1 MLIEGN
7 GEATQN
13 HHFQVEKIQDQ
24 KIISSMSKR
33 EKQYSFDHYSNRL
46 QPLED
51 IVEERSSRQKQV
63 SFGIIPRRNDVS
75 EVESSIQGDFNV
87 EDDDISDHEHAE
99 ASNSCGRGIVSD
111 AKRTIGSHWRLEM
124 TNPNQTA
131 VATTFFLFFAC
142 IAPAIT
148 FGAIYAKTTGNWIG
162 AVEMITATAWCGIF
176 YAVLGGQPMMI
187 NGGTGPVLAFA
198 GVLYSMSNSMDIPF
212 LTFNAW
218 VGIWTAGYLVLAAF
232 LDLNRFMHLAT
243 RFTDEIFALLISV
256 IFIIN
261 AIGSPS

>member
-1 MLIEGN
+1 MP
-7 GEATQN
+7 
-13 HHFQVEKIQDQ
+13 
-24 KIISSMSKR
+24 KR

-51 IVEERSSRQKQV
+51 IAEETPRRQKQV
-63 SFGIIPRRNDVS
+63 SFGIFPRRDS
-75 EVESSIQGDFNV
+75 EVASSVPDDASLV
-87 EDDDISDHEHAE
+87 EDDISDHEHYSE
-99 ASNSCGRGIVSD
+99 ANNSCGRGIVAD
-111 AKRTIGSHWRLEM
+111 VKRTIGSHWKLEM
-124 TNPNQTA
+124 TNPNQTV

-176 YAVLGGQPMMI
+176 YAILGGQPMMI
-187 NGGTGPVLAFA
+187 NGGTGPVLAFS
-198 GVLYSMSNSMDIPF
+198 GVLYSMSKSMDIPF

-218 VGIWTAGYLVLAAF
+218 VGLWTAGYLVLAAF
-232 LDLNRFMHLAT
+232 FDLNRFMHLAT

-261 AIGSPS
+261 ALGSPS